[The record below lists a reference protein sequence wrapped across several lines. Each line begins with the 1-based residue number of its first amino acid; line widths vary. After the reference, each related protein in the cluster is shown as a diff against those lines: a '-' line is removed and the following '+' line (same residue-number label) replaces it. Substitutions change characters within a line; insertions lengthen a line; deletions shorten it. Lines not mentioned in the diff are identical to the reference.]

1 MDFKKTDISSLKFNP
16 FDSIGK
22 KWMLITSGAKDNFN
36 TMTASWGQMGVIWNK
51 NVVTCYIRP
60 NRFTYEFIEKNDY
73 FTLSFLGEQH
83 RNALKICGSK
93 SGRDCNKVQ
102 EAGITPVEIDNCIAF
117 EEADTVIVCRKLYRQ
132 ELSLGCFTD
141 KNAYGNAYDKDP
153 VHVQYIAE
161 IVAVY
166 TK

>member
-22 KWMLITSGAKDNFN
+22 KWMLVTSGAKDNFN

-83 RNALKICGSK
+83 RNALRICGSK

-117 EEADTVIVCRKLYRQ
+117 QEADTVIVCRKLYRQ
-132 ELSLGCFTD
+132 EL
-141 KNAYGNAYDKDP
+141 
-153 VHVQYIAE
+153 
-161 IVAVY
+161 
-166 TK
+166 